1 VRRPLVS
8 LAAAV
13 VPLVLLSGCGAVGT
27 DLRPG
32 AAAVVD
38 DEVVSMS
45 EVEDVTDSLCTV
57 LVSQSSAAAS
67 DQPGAPAASYPMG
80 VVRAA
85 AQRGLALN
93 IVADRI
99 AEEQGLDVSED
110 LEAGIATVRNA
121 YQGVDPALLEEALP
135 GFTGDGH
142 LDLVLTAW
150 GREDLGEQASE
161 EEARARGYELG
172 AEWADEHGLESNPVF
187 DSLQIGEGGVA
198 AARED
203 LSVPASDWARMA
215 AAPASQAEVTE
226 VTRELPANQRCDG

>member
-1 VRRPLVS
+1 MRRPLVS

-45 EVEDVTDSLCTV
+45 EVEDVSDSLCTV
-57 LVSQSSAAAS
+57 LVSQTAPGAA
-67 DQPGAPAASYPMG
+67 PGAPAASYPMG

-121 YQGVDPALLEEALP
+121 YQGVDPALLEEAMP

-150 GREDLGEQASE
+150 GREDLGEQATE

-187 DSLQIGEGGVA
+187 DSLEIGEGGVA

-215 AAPASQAEVTE
+215 ATPASQAEVAE
-226 VTRELPANQRCDG
+226 VTRGLPANQLCNG

>member
-1 VRRPLVS
+1 MRRPLVS

-45 EVEDVTDSLCTV
+45 EVEDVSDSLCTV
-57 LVSQSSAAAS
+57 LVSQTAPGAA
-67 DQPGAPAASYPMG
+67 PGAPAASYPMG

-99 AEEQGLDVSED
+99 AAEQGIDVSED

-121 YQGVDPALLEEALP
+121 YQGVDPALLEEAMP

-150 GREDLGEQASE
+150 GREDLGEQATE

-187 DSLQIGEGGVA
+187 DSLEIGEGGVA

-215 AAPASQAEVTE
+215 ATPASQAEVAE
-226 VTRELPANQRCDG
+226 VTRGLPANQLCNG

>member
-1 VRRPLVS
+1 MRRPLVS

-45 EVEDVTDSLCTV
+45 EVEDVSDSLCTV
-57 LVSQSSAAAS
+57 LVSQTAPGAA
-67 DQPGAPAASYPMG
+67 PGAPAASYPMG

-99 AEEQGLDVSED
+99 AAEQGIDVSED
-110 LEAGIATVRNA
+110 LDAGIATVRNA
-121 YQGVDPALLEEALP
+121 YQGVDPALLEEAMP

-150 GREDLGEQASE
+150 GREDLGEQATE

-187 DSLQIGEGGVA
+187 DSLEIGEGGVA

-215 AAPASQAEVTE
+215 ATPASQAEVAE
-226 VTRELPANQRCDG
+226 VTRGLPANQLCNG